1 MSRDLSR
8 DQSRGPLR
16 RRRPSHRGQPIV
28 PGSGFDD
35 DTMPVGA
42 HPVVVAGHWIGRRRF
57 GLLLGPV
64 VLVAVLAAPLPLTQ
78 SQHVLV
84 AIIAFAMTYWAL
96 EAIPVPVTCLI
107 VLALCVLLDVPGTSG
122 TDGEAPGQL
131 VYAGFAST
139 MVFLL
144 IGGFIIAQAMVKHG
158 LNERIA
164 LAVLSI
170 PGVAGSTS
178 RVIVAFGML
187 GAALS
192 SVIANGAV
200 ATMLLPIAI
209 GIDRSLSERIRLVRP
224 ELSDR
229 HTLRFST
236 SLMLMTAY
244 GITIGGL
251 LTPVGDPSNLIGRYF
266 IQEEFG
272 VRVSFGRWIL
282 LTTPIV
288 VVLFALLVVLL
299 IPLNRPEVRHLP
311 GAREVILAKRRELG
325 PMSRGELNALLAFLL
340 AVFLWVL
347 PTLTGLV
354 FGAGSSAHLHVQ
366 DRVDPAVAALVA
378 ATFLFVMPVRW
389 RRPEF
394 TMTWEDATRIEWG
407 TILLIG
413 TGLTL
418 GRLLVSTGLAQVLGE
433 SLAGRVLGAPAWV
446 VYLMAG
452 SIAILISE
460 ITSNT
465 ASVGIVVPMIPAIAL
480 ASGVDPVTA
489 ALVAVFAA
497 TYGFML
503 PISTSSNAIAYSS
516 GAVPIRSMM
525 RTGLIVDLTGVV
537 VITVGTRLMIGLI
550 GVT

>member
-1 MSRDLSR
+1 MTRDRSRR
-8 DQSRGPLR
+8 A
-16 RRRPSHRGQPIV
+16 
-28 PGSGFDD
+28 
-35 DTMPVGA
+35 PVAVGER
-42 HPVVVAGHWIGRRRF
+42 WMGRRRF

-64 VLVAVLAAPLPLTQ
+64 ILAGVLAAPLPLTRA
-78 SQHVLV
+78 QHILV

-96 EAIPVPVTCLI
+96 EAIPIPITCLV

-131 VYAGFAST
+131 IYAGFSST
-139 MVFLL
+139 TVFLL
-144 IGGFIIAQAMVKHG
+144 IGGFIIAQAMIKHG
-158 LNERIA
+158 LNRRIA

-178 RVIVAFGML
+178 RVIVAFGIL

-200 ATMLLPIAI
+200 AAMLLPIAI
-209 GIDRSLSERIRLVRP
+209 GIDRSLSERIRLIRP
-224 ELSDR
+224 DLADR

-251 LTPVGDPSNLIGRYF
+251 LTPVGDPSNLIGQYF
-266 IQEEFG
+266 IQQELG

-282 LTTPIV
+282 LTAPIV
-288 VVLFALLVVLL
+288 VVLFVLLTVLL
-299 IPLNRPEVRHLP
+299 IPLNRPEVRRLP
-311 GAREVILAKRRELG
+311 GAREMIRRERRELG
-325 PMSRGELNALLAFLL
+325 PMSRGEFNALGAFVL

-347 PTLTGLV
+347 PTLVGVIWGTD
-354 FGAGSSAHLHVQ
+354 SPAHLIVR

-378 ATFLFVMPVRW
+378 ASVLFVMPVRW
-389 RRPEF
+389 RGPEF

-418 GRLLVSTGLAQVLGE
+418 GRLLVSTGLAKVLGE
-433 SLAGRVLGAPAWV
+433 TLAGRVLGAPAWV

-452 SIAILISE
+452 AIAIVISE

-480 ASGVDPVTA
+480 SSGVDPVTA

-525 RTGLIVDLTGVV
+525 RTGLLVDLTGVV
-537 VITVGTRLMIGLI
+537 VITVGTRLMIGLV
-550 GVT
+550 GLT

>member
-1 MSRDLSR
+1 M
-8 DQSRGPLR
+8 
-16 RRRPSHRGQPIV
+16 
-28 PGSGFDD
+28 
-35 DTMPVGA
+35 
-42 HPVVVAGHWIGRRRF
+42 GRRRF

-64 VLVAVLAAPLPLTQ
+64 VLVGVLAAPLPLTRP
-78 SQHVLV
+78 QHLLV
-84 AIIAFAMTYWAL
+84 AILAFAMTYWAL

-107 VLALCVLLDVPGTSG
+107 VLALLVLLDVPGTSG
-122 TDGEAPGQL
+122 TDGESPGQV

-144 IGGFIIAQAMVKHG
+144 IGGFMIAQAMVKHG

-164 LAVLSI
+164 LAVLAI

-178 RVIVAFGML
+178 RVIVAFGLL
-187 GAALS
+187 GATLS

-209 GIDRSLSERIRLVRP
+209 GIDRSLSALIREMRP
-224 ELSDR
+224 ELSER

-251 LTPVGDPSNLIGRYF
+251 LTPVGDPSNLIGQYF
-266 IQEEFG
+266 ILEELG
-272 VRVSFGRWIL
+272 VHVSFGRWML
-282 LTTPIV
+282 LTAPIV
-288 VVLFALLVVLL
+288 VVLFILLTVLL
-299 IPLNRPEVRHLP
+299 IPLNRPEVRHVP
-311 GAREVILAKRRELG
+311 GARAVVLRKRRELG
-325 PMSRGELNALLAFLL
+325 PMSRGEANALAAFLL
-340 AVFLWVL
+340 AVFLWIL
-347 PTLTGLV
+347 PTLVGLV
-354 FGAGSSAHLHVQ
+354 WGTSSPAHLNVQ

-378 ATFLFVMPVRW
+378 ASFLFVMPVRW

-394 TMTWEDATRIEWG
+394 TMTWEDATRISWG

-418 GRLLVSTGLAQVLGE
+418 GRFLVSTGLAQVLGE

-452 SIAILISE
+452 AIAIVISE

-480 ASGVDPVTA
+480 SSGVDPVTA

-525 RTGLIVDLTGVV
+525 RTGLMVDLTGVV
-537 VITVGTRLMIGLI
+537 VITVGARLMIGLI

>member
-1 MSRDLSR
+1 MSRR
-8 DQSRGPLR
+8 DARPAR
-16 RRRPSHRGQPIV
+16 APRPSRRGVTPSGD
-28 PGSGFDD
+28 PGRGFDD
-35 DTMPVGA
+35 DVSTDGDPA
-42 HPVVVAGHWIGRRRF
+42 APPAERWLGRRRL

-64 VLVAVLAAPLPLTQ
+64 VLVVVLLVPLPLTS
-78 SQHVLV
+78 SQHTLA
-84 AIIAFAMTYWAL
+84 AIIAFALTYWAL

-107 VLALCVLLDVPGTSG
+107 ALALCVLLDVPGTSG
-122 TDGEAPGQL
+122 TDGESPGAL

-170 PGVAGSTS
+170 PGAAGSTS
-178 RVIVAFGML
+178 RVIVAFGLL
-187 GAALS
+187 GALLS

-209 GIDRSLSERIRLVRP
+209 GIDRSLSARIRAVRP
-224 ELSDR
+224 ELADR
-229 HTLRFST
+229 TVLRFST

-266 IQEEFG
+266 IEEEFG
-272 VRVSFGRWIL
+272 VRVSFGRWML
-282 LTTPIV
+282 LTAPIV

-311 GAREVILAKRRELG
+311 GTREVIRRRRRELG
-325 PMSRGELNALLAFLL
+325 PMSRGEVNVLAAFML
-340 AVFLWVL
+340 AVLLWVL
-347 PTLTGLV
+347 PTVVGLIW
-354 FGAGSSAHLHVQ
+354 GAGTPVHLVVR
-366 DRVDPAVAALVA
+366 DRVDPAVAALVP
-378 ATFLFVMPVRW
+378 ATFLFVLPVRW
-389 RRPEF
+389 RHREF
-394 TMTWEDATRIEWG
+394 TLTWQDATRIEWG

-418 GRLLVSTGLAQVLGE
+418 GRLLVSTGLAQVVGE
-433 SLAGRVLGAPAWV
+433 GLAARVLGAPAWL
-446 VYLMAG
+446 VYLVAG
-452 SIAILISE
+452 AIAIIISE

-465 ASVGIVVPMIPAIAL
+465 ASVGIVVPMIPTIAIA
-480 ASGVDPVTA
+480 AGIDPVTA

-525 RTGLIVDLTGVV
+525 RTGLIVDLTGVL
-537 VITVGTRLMIGLI
+537 VITLGARLMVTLV
-550 GVT
+550 GVS

>member
-1 MSRDLSR
+1 MSRN
-8 DQSRGPLR
+8 QSRRALR
-16 RRRPSHRGQPIV
+16 RDRVSHQGRPIA
-28 PGSGFDD
+28 SGGGLDD
-35 DTMPVGA
+35 DTMRAGG
-42 HPVVVAGHWIGRRRF
+42 HPAAGVEGWMGRRRF

-64 VLVAVLAAPLPLTQ
+64 VLIGVIMAPLSLTR
-78 SQHVLV
+78 SQHILV
-84 AIIAFAMTYWAL
+84 AILAFAMTYWAL

-107 VLALCVLLDVPGTSG
+107 VLALCVVLDVPGTSG
-122 TDGEAPGQL
+122 TNRGSPGQF
-131 VYAGFAST
+131 VYGGFAST

-158 LNERIA
+158 LNQRIA
-164 LAVLSI
+164 LAVLAI

-178 RVIVAFGML
+178 RVIVAFGLL
-187 GAALS
+187 GATLS

-200 ATMLLPIAI
+200 ASMLLPIAI
-209 GIDRSLSERIRLVRP
+209 GIDRSLSEQIREMRP
-224 ELSDR
+224 DLADR

-266 IQEEFG
+266 IEEQLG

-282 LTTPIV
+282 LTAPIV
-288 VVLFALLVVLL
+288 VVLFVLLAVLL
-299 IPLNRPEVRHLP
+299 IKLNRPEVRHLP
-311 GAREVILAKRRELG
+311 GGREVILRKRRELG
-325 PMSRGELNALLAFLL
+325 PVSRGELNVLAAFLL

-347 PTLTGLV
+347 PTMVGLIWGTGT
-354 FGAGSSAHLHVQ
+354 SAQLNVQ

-378 ATFLFVMPVRW
+378 ASVLFVMPVRW

-394 TMTWEDATRIEWG
+394 TMTWADAARIDWG

-418 GRLLVSTGLAQVLGE
+418 GRLLVSSGLAQVFGQT
-433 SLAGRVLGAPAWV
+433 LAARVLGAPGWV

-480 ASGVDPVTA
+480 SSGVDPVTA
-489 ALVAVFAA
+489 ALIAVFAA

-537 VITVGTRLMIGLI
+537 VITVGTRLMIGLV
-550 GVT
+550 GVR

>member
-1 MSRDLSR
+1 MSRD
-8 DQSRGPLR
+8 PN
-16 RRRPSHRGQPIV
+16 RRPFGHNRPGPQQPPIGLV
-28 PGSGFDD
+28 GGPDD
-35 DTMPVGA
+35 DTVLAGRLPEA
-42 HPVVVAGHWIGRRRF
+42 VVERWMGRRRF

-64 VLVAVLAAPLPLTQ
+64 LLVGILLAPLPLTW
-78 SQHVLV
+78 SQHILV
-84 AIIAFAMTYWAL
+84 AILAFAMTYWAL
-96 EAIPVPVTCLI
+96 EAVPVPVTCLI
-107 VLALCVLLDVPGTSG
+107 VLALCVLLDVPGTAG
-122 TDGEAPGQL
+122 TAPGSPGPL
-131 VYAGFAST
+131 VYGGFAST
-139 MVFLL
+139 TVFLL
-144 IGGFIIAQAMVKHG
+144 IGGFMIAQAMVKHG
-158 LNERIA
+158 LNQRIA
-164 LAVLSI
+164 LAVLAI

-178 RVIVAFGML
+178 RVIIAFGLL
-187 GAALS
+187 GATLS

-209 GIDRSLSERIRLVRP
+209 GIDRSLSERIRELRP
-224 ELSDR
+224 DLADR
-229 HTLRFST
+229 QTLRFST

-251 LTPVGDPSNLIGRYF
+251 LTPVGDPSNLIGRSF
-266 IQEEFG
+266 IESELG
-272 VRVSFGRWIL
+272 VRVPFGHWVL
-282 LTTPIV
+282 LTAPIV
-288 VVLFALLVVLL
+288 VVLFVVLTVLL

-311 GAREVILAKRRELG
+311 GARADILRKRSELG
-325 PMSRGELNALLAFLL
+325 AMSRGELNALAAFLL

-347 PTLTGLV
+347 PTLVGLIW
-354 FGAGSSAHLHVQ
+354 GAGTSAHLEVQ

-378 ATFLFVMPVRW
+378 ASFLFVMPVRW

-394 TMTWEDATRIEWG
+394 TMTWEDATRIDWG

-418 GRLLVSTGLAQVLGE
+418 GRLLVSSGLAKVLGQT
-433 SLAGRVLGAPAWV
+433 LAGRVLGAPTWV

-452 SIAILISE
+452 SIAIVISE

-480 ASGVDPVTA
+480 SSGVDPVTA

-503 PISTSSNAIAYSS
+503 PISTSANAIAYSS

-525 RTGLIVDLTGVV
+525 RTGLMVDLTGVL
-537 VITVGTRLMIGLI
+537 VITVGTRLMVGLV
-550 GVT
+550 GV

>member
-1 MSRDLSR
+1 MSGGDA
-8 DQSRGPLR
+8 QSARAA
-16 RRRPSHRGQPIV
+16 RPSGRRV
-28 PGSGFDD
+28 TPGRDPGRGFDED
-35 DTMPVGA
+35 
-42 HPVVVAGHWIGRRRF
+42 VATDGGGPAAPGERWIGRRRF

-64 VLVAVLAAPLPLTQ
+64 VLVALLVAPLSLTA
-78 SQHVLV
+78 SQHALA
-84 AIIAFAMTYWAL
+84 AIIAFALVYWAL

-107 VLALCVLLDVPGTSG
+107 ALALCVLLDVPGTSG
-122 TDGEAPGQL
+122 TDGRPPGEL

-164 LAVLSI
+164 LAVLSV
-170 PGVAGSTS
+170 PGAAGSTS
-178 RVIVAFGML
+178 RVIVAFGLL

-209 GIDRSLSERIRLVRP
+209 GIDRSLSARIRLARP
-224 ELSDR
+224 DLADR
-229 HTLRFST
+229 TILRFST

-282 LTTPIV
+282 LTAPIV

-311 GAREVILAKRRELG
+311 GTREVIRQRRRELG
-325 PMSRGELNALLAFLL
+325 PMSRGEVNVLVAFVL

-347 PTLTGLV
+347 PTLVGV
-354 FGAGSSAHLHVQ
+354 IWGAGTQIHLVVR
-366 DRVDPAVAALVA
+366 DRVDPAVAALVP
-378 ATFLFVMPVRW
+378 ATFLFILPVRW
-389 RRPEF
+389 RRREF
-394 TMTWEDATRIEWG
+394 TMTWQDATRIEWG

-418 GRLLVSTGLAQVLGE
+418 GRLLVSTGLAQVVGE
-433 SLAGRVLGAPAWV
+433 GLAGRVLGAPGWL
-446 VYLMAG
+446 VYLVAG
-452 SIAILISE
+452 GIAIVISE

-465 ASVGIVVPMIPAIAL
+465 ASVGIVVPMIPAIAV

-537 VITVGTRLMIGLI
+537 VITLGTRFMVALL
-550 GVT
+550 GVQ